1 MGPSTFN
8 TSGTVSAESAGVPES
23 LAVIAL
29 GGCGGFVAFDM
40 NCHVTEVIEVENVF
54 VCRV

>member
-8 TSGTVSAESAGVPES
+8 ASGTVTAESAGVPES
-23 LAVIAL
+23 LAVVAL
-29 GGCGGFVAFDM
+29 GRYGGLVAFDM